1 MSVKHTISAKK
12 VAVLLGFSAL
22 TLAVIIGSQISRH
35 SLVEVAGSHSGQP
48 EQSAAAQTP
57 VITTSV
63 ITTPNVNQ
71 SDSTTPASPLPIR
84 QPDLTLKAKGP
95 LHTHP
100 QDERQYSLPP
110 ALAADIE
117 QRRIPQS
124 QLLLT
129 PNRSGGYSMDA
140 KGQYHT
146 VIVAFIDENGQLRTE
161 ERIVYPI
168 ADQPAAPPQSQMA
181 RATTEPAKP

>member
-22 TLAVIIGSQISRH
+22 TLAVIIGSQISRQ

-57 VITTSV
+57 VITT
-63 ITTPNVNQ
+63 PGVNQ
-71 SDSTTPASPLPIR
+71 SDNTTPASPLPIR
-84 QPDLTLKAKGP
+84 QPDLTLTAKGP

-100 QDERQYSLPP
+100 QDEGQYSLPP

-168 ADQPAAPPQSQMA
+168 ADEPASTPHPPQPQMA
-181 RATTEPAKP
+181 PATTEPAKP